1 MRRKHGILTYIAGGI
16 NLGQVVKLA
25 SASFFSDK
33 LPPFAFYSPFIY
45 FFIQYTNIYL
55 CTFILFCGLES
66 NTINICFAG
75 PILSFSLNI
84 LYETFQCYREVKR
97 IINYTHQ
104 LLKFCN
110 FLTFSILYII
120 YTYIFLFFFFPET
133 LISFRHDDSH
143 VSFSICLLG
152 KGLFSHNL
160 NMIVLI
166 QDSALSKPEQN
177 CSAFRDFLTLSSL
190 SPSPIMKLY
199 QGLYACSFS
208 LPSFFEDVSINKS
221 FAHQLSRLHICLIFK
236 KISKYML

>member
-1 MRRKHGILTYIAGGI
+1 M
-16 NLGQVVKLA
+16 Q
-25 SASFFSDK
+25 FSHF
-33 LPPFAFYSPFIY
+33 LHIIY
-45 FFIQYTNIYL
+45 NIY
-55 CTFILFCGLES
+55 I
-66 NTINICFAG
+66 
-75 PILSFSLNI
+75 
-84 LYETFQCYREVKR
+84 
-97 IINYTHQ
+97 
-104 LLKFCN
+104 
-110 FLTFSILYII
+110 YIP
-120 YTYIFLFFFFPET
+120 FFFFPET

-236 KISKYML
+236 KFPSTCYNLWIKLPLLFQLLYYVFPFLSLH